1 MAVRGIRGAITVAR
15 DDKEEIYLATR
26 VLLQEMIQKNG
37 LSAKD
42 LISIIFTVTPDLSS
56 AFPATA
62 ARDMGLSM
70 VPLICT
76 QEIPVPGALPL
87 CIRVLMHVDTPKTQ
101 GEISHRFL
109 RTAAQLRPDLA
120 ATD

>member
-1 MAVRGIRGAITVAR
+1 MAVRGIRGAITVEK
-15 DDKEEIYLATR
+15 DDPAEIDTATR
-26 VLLQEMIQKNG
+26 ELLQELIRKNEI
-37 LSAKD
+37 SAED
-42 LISIIFTVTPDLSS
+42 IISIIFTVTADIKS

-62 ARDMGLSM
+62 ARAMGLNL

-109 RTAAQLRPDLA
+109 RNAAQLRPDLSE
-120 ATD
+120 TD